1 MDAGSSKHPPV
12 EEATTAMPDDARPR
26 PVTETTAADHVPDPE
41 TAPAPPDDAPSSASP
56 AWRRRLPGAL
66 EATALLAITA
76 VALILRFT
84 GIKWG
89 TGYYL
94 HPDELHLSTVLTRI
108 SMPISFREYL
118 NSPTSPLNPFNHET
132 GFIYG
137 TFPLFLAKWVGSFT
151 DFTAINNNHI
161 PGRWL
166 SALADTGT
174 VVLAWWIGRMLWN
187 RWVGLLAALLLAFTM
202 LHIQT
207 AHYFTTDAWSAF
219 FATGSF
225 AFILAAWKHHRWFA
239 YALAGLFV
247 GLAAASKPNML
258 AAVGFLALPALETVR
273 VHGWGGLI
281 PRMAPTFEDED
292 APPETSDPP
301 SASGPPI
308 PVILASALALM
319 VAAWTFRVAQ
329 PYTFEGSSLFSFR
342 LDPRWLADVDF
353 WRGVQS
359 GAIDYPPSHQ
369 WTERTPVVFQMKNLV
384 LWGMGPALGIS
395 VLGGFAWQVWRILT
409 ARAWPSWLLLIPTG
423 WIAFHIFYYGIALSK
438 TQRYLL
444 PAYPL
449 LIVFGAA
456 GIVAAI
462 RWGWASGH
470 IRLPRLSWSLAI
482 PRWCHPGLVLP
493 VIVVATTVFY
503 GIAFT
508 SIYTKPHSRVAASEW
523 IVENVPNGS
532 VIVNEYWDSGLPVGI
547 PEMADHYYIS
557 YNISPYD
564 DENPQKLTTMIGT
577 LQTADYVIL
586 SSNRLVDSIS
596 RLPWRFPMANAY
608 YDALFSGELGFEMVG
623 HFTSYPELF
632 GIEIDDREAEE
643 ALTVYDHP
651 EVYIFRKTDAWNA
664 HDAWYLLNDAL
675 GHGGLFVRP
684 IQTQPQ
690 HMMLTPDGQETV
702 RTAENWSSI
711 FDTDSI
717 TNRLP
722 VVFWYLGLQ
731 VITLAAVPLAW
742 RLFPWLPDRGYAL
755 TKTLG
760 LFLTAGIAWWI
771 VSTGLMTFGLA
782 AIAVS
787 WLAVFAL
794 SLLASRP
801 QPRDIVTDLR
811 ERLPWIVGTEA
822 ILLAGYVISCWVRS
836 GNPDLWVPGWVGTQ
850 LQNMAA
856 FNATVLTPTFP
867 AYDPWLVDGTIHDF
881 TFGLVPWAVLTRV
894 TGIVPETAYSLT
906 LATLAALVALK
917 AWSLTSLLI
926 SRFRSGASWRVPVL
940 GGLLAPVLVL
950 GIGSWGLAQRMGSAD
965 WSLNY
970 EGTPRAAIS
979 GLWRVLTS
987 DLQVPDGAWRA
998 TTLWGGTGTLEFPLF
1013 SYLTNEMAVHQ
1024 LGLPILLATVV
1035 VIAGYVSR
1043 PAVLD
1048 EVEQRPLSTL
1058 GGWRSALGWLLTAGV
1073 VTGWTIATNPLFGAV
1088 VALLAGLLIFLASAA
1103 SNAWHH
1109 AWGSI
1114 RDTLLAGAILMTTA
1128 IVAVWPFVSSY
1139 GYFATQREAI
1149 LQSLSV
1155 NDFSSFTGASFLIVI
1170 AFLVVQAWHLLHE
1183 ELVLLRFNGLI
1194 AIVPMALV
1202 VAALAFA
1209 WMTGI
1214 LALFLLLAVMLA
1226 GAIIWRHHT
1235 STQHLTLLA
1244 AILVAFILAIAANRL
1259 EFITWPHQQN
1269 IPLQFSLASWTLLA
1283 IAGAIVIVIA
1293 ATAPLNTAS
1302 GTQETMGRA
1311 FSTLAITASVVLI
1324 AAGAVYPVLS
1334 VPDQQDDRLAS
1345 HERTLDATAFMTTGS
1360 LALNASGSPTDP
1372 YDLAPD
1378 LAAIDWM
1385 RESLAGR
1392 PTILEAPASGTGWG
1406 GRVSALT
1413 GFPSVLGSVPVQT
1426 QQRPGMDRLVNWRH
1440 ADITTVYGGEGDF
1453 ASIEPILQDYG
1464 VRVIYVGPLE
1474 RATYPTEALAKFDQ
1488 AVTDG
1493 RLTVLYEQDGVTIYQ
1508 YNGTRIPREYQGG

>member
-1 MDAGSSKHPPV
+1 MDSGINKHQRV
-12 EEATTAMPDDARPR
+12 EEATTSMPDDAQPGS
-26 PVTETTAADHVPDPE
+26 VTESTAADNGNL
-41 TAPAPPDDAPSSASP
+41 PAPVPALPDDTPTS
-56 AWRRRLPGAL
+56 RLESRHYPPGIL
-66 EATALLAITA
+66 EAIALIAITV
-76 VALILRFT
+76 VALTLRFT

-94 HPDELHLSTVLTRI
+94 HPDELHLSSVLGRI

-118 NSPTSPLNPFNHET
+118 NSATSPLNPFNHET

-151 DFTAINNNHI
+151 EYTAINNNHV

-174 VVLAWWIGRMLWN
+174 VVFVWWIGRMLWN
-187 RWVGLLAALLLAFTM
+187 RWVGLLAALLLAFTV

-219 FATGSF
+219 FATGAF
-225 AFILAAWKHHRWFA
+225 ALVLAAWKYHRWFA

-258 AAVGFLALPALETVR
+258 AAIGFLALPALETIR
-273 VHGWGGLI
+273 QYGWRGLI
-281 PRMAPTFEDED
+281 PRLAPPLDED
-292 APPETSDPP
+292 DDAPEGDVRHLT
-301 SASGPPI
+301 GPPI
-308 PVILASALALM
+308 PVVLASALALM
-319 VAAWTFRVAQ
+319 VAAWTFRIAQ
-329 PYTFEGSSLFSFR
+329 PYTFEGGSLFSFR

-359 GAIDYPPSHQ
+359 GVIDYPPSHQ
-369 WTERTPVVFQMKNLV
+369 WTERTPIIFQMKNLV

-395 VLGGFAWQVWRILT
+395 VLAGFAWQVWRIIT
-409 ARAWPSWLLLIPTG
+409 ARAWPSWLRLIPTG

-449 LIVFGAA
+449 LIVFGSA
-456 GIVAAI
+456 GIVAAFQ
-462 RWGWASGH
+462 WGWSSGR
-470 IRLPRLSWSLAI
+470 ISIPRFSWSLRI

-564 DENPQKLTTMIGT
+564 DENPQKLTAMIGT

-596 RLPWRFPMANAY
+596 RLPWRYPMANAY

-651 EVYIFRKTDAWNA
+651 EVYIFRKTEAWNA

-675 GHGGLFVRP
+675 GHGGLFIRP

-690 HMMLTPDGQETV
+690 HMMLDPEGQQTV
-702 RTAENWSSI
+702 RAAENWSSI
-711 FDTDSI
+711 FDADSI

-731 VITLAAVPLAW
+731 VIALAAVPFAW
-742 RLFPWLPDRGYAL
+742 RLFPWLPDRGYAI

-760 LFLTAGIAWWI
+760 LFLTAAIAWWI
-771 VSTGLMTFGLA
+771 ASTGLMEFGLGS
-782 AIAVS
+782 ITVS

-794 SLLASRP
+794 SLLASRARP
-801 QPRDIVTDLR
+801 QNLLADLR
-811 ERLPWIVGTEA
+811 ERLPWVIATEM
-822 ILLAGYVISCWVRS
+822 LLLISYVIAIWTRS
-836 GNPDLWVPGWVGTQ
+836 GNPDLWVPGWIGSQ

-856 FNATVLTPTFP
+856 FNATVLTPSFP

-881 TFGLVPWAVLTRV
+881 TFGLVPWAILTRV

-906 LATLAALVALK
+906 LATLAALVALN
-917 AWSLTSLLI
+917 AWALTALLVR
-926 SRFRSGASWRVPVL
+926 RFRSSASWRIPVI
-940 GGLLAPVLVL
+940 GGLLGPVMVIA
-950 GIGSWGLAQRMGSAD
+950 IGSWGLAQRMGTAN
-965 WSLNY
+965 WSLNFDA
-970 EGTPRAAIS
+970 TPRDAVS
-979 GLWRVLTS
+979 GLWNVLTS

-998 TTLWGGTGTLEFPLF
+998 TTIWSGPGILEFPLF
-1013 SYLTNEMAVHQ
+1013 NYLTNEMAVQQ
-1024 LGLPILLATVV
+1024 LGLPLLVAALV
-1035 VIAGYVSR
+1035 VIVGYPSR
-1043 PAVLD
+1043 PAML
-1048 EVEQRPLSTL
+1048 ESTEQRPFSTL
-1058 GGWRSALGWLLTAGV
+1058 GGWRPAITWLLAAGV

-1088 VALLAGLLIFLASAA
+1088 VALLAVVLAFLSSAA
-1103 SNAWHH
+1103 SNAWRN

-1114 RDTLLAGAILMTTA
+1114 RDTLLASAILGTTA
-1128 IVAVWPFVSSY
+1128 VAAVWPFVSSY
-1139 GYFATQREAI
+1139 GYFATQRQAI
-1149 LQSLSV
+1149 TQPLSV
-1155 NDFSSFTGASFLIVI
+1155 NDFSSFAGASFLIVV
-1170 AFLVVQAWHLLHE
+1170 AFIVVQSWYLTHDELILH
-1183 ELVLLRFNGLI
+1183 RFSGAISVVPVALI
-1194 AIVPMALV
+1194 
-1202 VAALAFA
+1202 VAAVVLA
-1209 WMTGI
+1209 WMTGV
-1214 LALFLLLAVMLA
+1214 LALFLLLALFLIGALA
-1226 GAIIWRHHT
+1226 WHHHT
-1235 STQHLTLLA
+1235 STQHLALLGT
-1244 AILVAFILAIAANRL
+1244 IMVAVIVAIAANRI
-1259 EFITWPHQQN
+1259 EFISWTHQQN
-1269 IPLQFSLASWTLLA
+1269 IPLQFSIVSWTLLA
-1283 IAGAIVIVIA
+1283 IAASVIVVIA
-1293 ATAPLNTAS
+1293 ATAPWNTAANAPGHAS
-1302 GTQETMGRA
+1302 RA
-1311 FSTLAITASVVLI
+1311 FSILAVTASIVLI
-1324 AAGAVYPVLS
+1324 AAGAIYPGLAI
-1334 VPDQQDDRLAS
+1334 PNQHDDRLAS
-1345 HERTLDATAFMTTGS
+1345 HDRTLDATAFMTTGS
-1360 LALNASGSPTDP
+1360 LALNANGSPVAP
-1372 YDLAPD
+1372 YALAPD
-1378 LAAIDWM
+1378 LAATTWM
-1385 RESLAGR
+1385 RESLVGR
-1392 PTILEAPASGTGWG
+1392 PTILEAPASTTGWA

-1413 GFPSVLGSVPVQT
+1413 GFPAVLGSVPVQI
-1426 QQRPGMDRLVNWRH
+1426 QQRPGMDRLVNWRYT
-1440 ADITTVYGGEGDF
+1440 DITTVFGDEGDF

-1464 VRVIYVGPLE
+1464 VQVIYVGPLE
-1474 RATYPTEALAKFDQ
+1474 RATYASEALARFDQ

-1493 RLTVLYEQDGVTIYQ
+1493 QLGVLYEQDGVIIYQ
-1508 YNGTRIPREYQGG
+1508 YNGPRISREYQGG

>member
-1 MDAGSSKHPPV
+1 MDAGANSHSPV
-12 EEATTAMPDDARPR
+12 EESTRAMPDDARTR
-26 PVTETTAADHVPDPE
+26 PVTEYAAADHGTRPV
-41 TAPAPPDDAPSSASP
+41 TAPAPPGDTPIPGPS
-56 AWRRRLPGAL
+56 AWRNRLPGPL
-66 EATALLAITA
+66 EAIALVAITA
-76 VALILRFT
+76 IALVLRFT
-84 GIKWG
+84 GIQWG

-94 HPDELHLSTVLTRI
+94 HPDELHLSTVLDRI

-118 NSPTSPLNPFNHET
+118 NSSTSPLNPFNHET

-151 DFTAINNNHI
+151 DYTAINNNHI

-187 RWVGLLAALLLAFTM
+187 RWVGLLAALLLAFTV

-207 AHYFTTDAWSAF
+207 AHYFTTDSWSAF
-219 FATGSF
+219 FATGSY
-225 AFILAAWKHHRWFA
+225 AFILAAWKHQRWFA

-258 AAVGFLALPALETVR
+258 AAIGFLALPVLETIR
-273 VHGWGGLI
+273 THGWSGLV
-281 PRMAPTFEDED
+281 PRIAPTFDDED
-292 APPETSDPP
+292 DPP
-301 SASGPPI
+301 DHAAEQPGGPAI
-308 PVILASALALM
+308 PVVLATALALM
-319 VAAWTFRVAQ
+319 VAAWTFRIAQ

-369 WTERTPVVFQMKNLV
+369 WTERTPIVFQMKNLV

-395 VLGGFAWQVWRILT
+395 VLAGFLWQVWRIVT
-409 ARAWPSWLLLIPTG
+409 ARTWPSWLLLIPTG

-449 LIVFGAA
+449 LIVFGSA
-456 GIVAAI
+456 GIVAAV
-462 RWGWASGH
+462 RWGWSSGR
-470 IRLPRLSWSLAI
+470 IRLPLRSWSLGI
-482 PRWCHPGLVLP
+482 PRWLHPGLILP
-493 VIVVATTVFY
+493 AVVVASTVFY

-547 PEMADHYYIS
+547 PEMADHFYTGI
-557 YNISPYD
+557 NIAPYD
-564 DENPQKLTTMIGT
+564 DENPRKLTAMIGI
-577 LQTADYVIL
+577 LQRADYVVL
-586 SSNRLVDSIS
+586 SSNRLIDSIS
-596 RLPWRFPMANAY
+596 RLPWRYPMANAY

-675 GHGGLFVRP
+675 GHGGLSVRP

-690 HMMLTPDGQETV
+690 HMMLDTEGQEAV

-711 FDTDSI
+711 FDADSLA
-717 TNRLP
+717 NRLP

-731 VITLAAVPLAW
+731 IVTLAAVPLAW

-760 LFLTAGIAWWI
+760 LFLTAAIAWWI
-771 VSTGLMTFGLA
+771 ASTGLMKFGLA
-782 AIAVS
+782 CIAVS

-794 SLLASRP
+794 SILATRMR
-801 QPRDIVTDLR
+801 PRDLIPGIR
-811 ERLPWIVGTEA
+811 QRLPWIVTTEA
-822 ILLAGYVISCWVRS
+822 LLLVSYVITIWTRS
-836 GNPDLWVPGWVGTQ
+836 GNPDLWVPGWAGTQ
-850 LQNMAA
+850 IQNMAA
-856 FNATVLTPTFP
+856 FNATVLTPSFP
-867 AYDPWLVDGTIHDF
+867 AYDPWLVDGAIHDF
-881 TFGLVPWAVLTRV
+881 TFGLVPWAVLARV
-894 TGIVPETAYSLT
+894 TGIVPDTAYSLT
-906 LATLAALVALK
+906 LATLAALVALN
-917 AWSLTSLLI
+917 AWSLTALI
-926 SRFRSGASWRVPVL
+926 IGRFRSGASWRTSVL
-940 GGLLAPVLVL
+940 GGLLGPVMVI
-950 GIGSWGLAQRMGSAD
+950 GIGSWGLAQRMGAAN
-965 WSLNY
+965 WTLNY

-979 GLWRVLTS
+979 GLWKVLTS
-987 DLQVPDGAWRA
+987 DLQTPDGAWRA
-998 TTLWGGTGTLEFPLF
+998 TTLWSGTGALEFPIF

-1024 LGLPILLATVV
+1024 LGLPLFLAALVV
-1035 VIAGYVSR
+1035 VSGYPSR
-1043 PAVLD
+1043 PALLD
-1048 EVEQRPLSTL
+1048 DVNQRPFSTL
-1058 GGWRSALGWLLTAGV
+1058 GGWRPTIGWLLVAGV
-1073 VTGWTIATNPLFGAV
+1073 VTGWTIAANPLFGAV
-1088 VALLAGLLIFLASAA
+1088 VALLAMLLAFLASAA
-1103 SNAWHH
+1103 SNAWHN

-1114 RDTLLAGAILMTTA
+1114 RDTLLAGMILVATA
-1128 IVAVWPFVSSY
+1128 IVAVWPFISSY
-1139 GYFATQREAI
+1139 GYFATQREPIA
-1149 LQSLSV
+1149 QSLSV
-1155 NDFSSFTGASFLIVI
+1155 NDFSSFAGASLLIVI
-1170 AFLVVQAWHLLHE
+1170 AFIVVQAWSVARDELILHQ
-1183 ELVLLRFNGLI
+1183 FSGFI
-1194 AIVPMALV
+1194 AIVPAALIIAALV
-1202 VAALAFA
+1202 LA
-1209 WMTGI
+1209 WMTGV
-1214 LALFLLLAVMLA
+1214 LALFLLPGAMLA
-1226 GAIIWRHHT
+1226 SVIIWRHRT

-1244 AILVAFILAIAANRL
+1244 TILAAFFIAIAANRF
-1259 EFITWPHQQN
+1259 EFISWTHQQN
-1269 IPLQFSLASWTLLA
+1269 IPLQFSLASWTLFA
-1283 IAGAIVIVIA
+1283 IAAAVVVAIA
-1293 ATAPLNTAS
+1293 ATSTRHMTAGVS
-1302 GTQETMGRA
+1302 SA
-1311 FSTLAITASVVLI
+1311 VAIAASLVLI
-1324 AAGAVYPVLS
+1324 AAGAVYPALAI
-1334 VPDQQDDRLAS
+1334 PDQQDDRLAS
-1345 HERTLDATAFMTTGS
+1345 QERTLDATAFMTTGS
-1360 LALNASGSPTDP
+1360 LAFNASGSAVAP

-1392 PTILEAPASGTGWG
+1392 PTILEAPASGAGWG

-1413 GFPSVLGSVPVQT
+1413 GFPAVLGSVTVQT

-1464 VRVIYVGPLE
+1464 VQVIYVGPLE
-1474 RATYPTEALAKFDQ
+1474 RATYPPEALAKFDQ
-1488 AVTDG
+1488 AVADG
-1493 RLTVLYEQDGVTIYQ
+1493 QLTMLYQQDGVTIYQ
-1508 YNGTRIPREYQGG
+1508 YNGPRVPREYQGG